1 MEVTVQV
8 NMSKKISKIVCKKC
22 GENLMNNN
30 ASSVTHKDAS
40 DMMDVHDRVMHQQEY
55 MIEFVDY

>member
-1 MEVTVQV
+1 
-8 NMSKKISKIVCKKC
+8 MSKKISKIVCKKC